1 MFVYLFRNRT
11 SARAL
16 TIDVTARN
24 LPSRTGGSHWIF
36 AKRLQIDKSRP
47 RGASLTLTTR
57 SASWT
62 CSATTSWTL
71 KQLVRL
77 RTVAASGRAASDPA
91 GARVIDRAGLRP
103 CFGC

>member
-47 RGASLTLTTR
+47 PRCIADFNDALRQLDLFGYYILDPQTT
-57 SASWT
+57 
-62 CSATTSWTL
+62 C
-71 KQLVRL
+71 
-77 RTVAASGRAASDPA
+77 AASHRCYQWTRGQ
-91 GARVIDRAGLRP
+91 
-103 CFGC
+103 